1 MIKTEKLFSDDNADM
16 IRVLEYI
23 KSKHNVGVGSIQRA
37 CELGYARVVRYVDR
51 LTEAGVIEN
60 PHTYR
65 MVLGDDGK
73 RHRQYTPNKLVATDE
88 ELCACID
95 ALKEKL

>member
-1 MIKTEKLFSDDNADM
+1 MIKIEKLFSDDNAD
-16 IRVLEYI
+16 ILRVLEFI
-23 KSKHNVGVGSIQRA
+23 KSKHDVRVGAIQRA
-37 CELGYARVVRYVDR
+37 CNLGYARVTRYVDR
-51 LTEAGVIEN
+51 LIDAGIIEN
-60 PHTYR
+60 PNTYH

-73 RHRQYTPNKLVATDE
+73 RHRQYTLKKLIATDE